1 MTYWQAVATARRKR
15 GDRGK
20 GSSAKNDA
28 AMAKI
33 AVDAA
38 AVVENICWQRD
49 NISGFMGPASCSL
62 QDRVRCQQ
70 MTRAMASLA
79 APGPPLPLP
88 PLPAAARRVRS
99 ASAGAVLAY

>member
-1 MTYWQAVATARRKR
+1 
-15 GDRGK
+15 
-20 GSSAKNDA
+20 
-28 AMAKI
+28 MAKI